1 VLLLLLLPLLLLPL
15 QTCVVVAISVFGAT
29 MGAAWQ
35 CILLTAAC
43 GVAQTLLGVF
53 KPFAYR
59 EANLVSMQ
67 AFGCLVLSAQ
77 AALVFELLVLT
88 GEENTAVAANFV
100 AVVTLL
106 VNIAFVLSVLW
117 RMVTAIDWAE
127 IGGTAG
133 SLGRAAAS
141 KLGGCAN
148 GGNGG
153 CLGSRAA

>member
-1 VLLLLLLPLLLLPL
+1 MAVHLADSSLRRCADTARCL
-15 QTCVVVAISVFGAT
+15 QT
-29 MGAAWQ
+29 
-35 CILLTAAC
+35 
-43 GVAQTLLGVF
+43 
-53 KPFAYR
+53 FAYR

-88 GEENTAVAANFV
+88 SEEKSTVDATGTFV

-106 VNIAFVLSVLW
+106 INIAFVLSVLW
-117 RMVTAIDWAE
+117 RMVTAIDWAG

-141 KLGGCAN
+141 KLGGCA
-148 GGNGG
+148 GGG
-153 CLGSRAA
+153 CLGGKGA